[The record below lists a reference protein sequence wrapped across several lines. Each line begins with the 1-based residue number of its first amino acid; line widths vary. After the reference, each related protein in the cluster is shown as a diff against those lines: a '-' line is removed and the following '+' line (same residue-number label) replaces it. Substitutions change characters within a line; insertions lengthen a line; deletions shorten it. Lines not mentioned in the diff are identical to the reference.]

1 MDTQVRTSFIPK
13 KAISAA
19 SAPRRGGGVGI
30 LFFIALLVFLAS
42 VALAGGSFAYAQY
55 LARSIESKSDQLS
68 RARAAFEPATIQD
81 LLRLEDRLRYSKQ
94 VLDAHVAPSVLFKLL
109 SEHTLAS
116 VSFNKMEYARTPD
129 GESLL
134 GLSGTT
140 NTYSDIALQSD
151 EIGKARAL
159 KDALFSG
166 FSVQDSG
173 RVSFDIS
180 AKVDPGF
187 LAYRSALAGGRVPA
201 SDLPAAPTGTTG
213 ATTSPSSNPAQ

>member
-13 KAISAA
+13 KAIVAAPSA
-19 SAPRRGGGVGI
+19 RRGGGVGV

-55 LARSIESKSDQLS
+55 LAQSIQSKSDQLA

-94 VLDAHVAPSVLFKLL
+94 VLDSHVAPSVLFGLL
-109 SEHTLAS
+109 SQHTLSS
-116 VSFNKMEYARTPD
+116 VSFTKMDYLRTPD
-129 GESLL
+129 GESLIN
-134 GLSGTT
+134 LSGTT

-166 FSVQDSG
+166 FSVEDSG
-173 RVSFDIS
+173 RVSFDIT
-180 AKVDPGF
+180 AKVDPAF
-187 LAYRSALAGGRVPA
+187 LSYRSALAGGLMPATEAPA
-201 SDLPAAPTGTTG
+201 SPTATTTG
-213 ATTSPSSNPAQ
+213 PNRAQ